1 MKVLVTSFRIA
12 ARAMNGNRLRTALI
26 TLGMGIGVTAVLAM
40 VALATGAQSSVSSSV
55 RSAGTTLIFV
65 RSGNYT
71 RGGEELHVA
80 TGLGS
85 AHTLIPADADAIR
98 AIPGVSQVSNLVKY
112 RGWVAR
118 GATRQ
123 FTQAYGVEP
132 SYFDAYGWDTAQGEF
147 FKQADVASSGQVAVI
162 GPTLRDELFGPD
174 ADPIGKNI
182 EIYHRTFKIAG
193 VIRAIEDE
201 QRADIAYIPWTTLQ
215 KMLGIDYLQDIT
227 LSAEEA
233 GTVTAISASI
243 QKLLRARHHLDTP
256 PTTPATGHLLGNQ
269 MPGASAG
276 GGVPDDFT
284 VKSQEAEALT
294 KGLYTSVATFIL
306 ANMPKVDD
314 ANMKEMSATLTRAG
328 ATMTALLAAIA
339 TIALVVGGIGI
350 MNIMLIA
357 VTERTREIGIRRA
370 IGARARDIMTQFL
383 VEAVSLGLTG
393 ALAGI
398 GTGFLTAWL
407 VTRLLQ
413 WPTSI
418 SLSSVML
425 AFGIAAATGIVFGYY
440 PARRASRLNPIDALR
455 YE

>member
-1 MKVLVTSFRIA
+1 MKVLVTSLRIA
-12 ARAMNGNRLRTALI
+12 LRAMNGNRLRTLLI
-26 TLGMGIGVTAVLAM
+26 TLGMGIGVAAVLAM
-40 VALATGAQSSVSSSV
+40 VALGTGAQSSVSSSV
-55 RSAGTTLIFV
+55 RTAGTTLIFV

-80 TGLGS
+80 TGLGA

-98 AIPGVSQVSNLVKY
+98 AIPGISYVSNLVKY
-112 RGWVAR
+112 RGWIGY
-118 GATRQ
+118 GASRQ
-123 FTQAYGVEP
+123 FTQAYGVDP
-132 SYFDAYGWDTAQGEF
+132 AYFDAYGWDTARGKF
-147 FKQADVASSGQVAVI
+147 FRKSDVDSSGQVAVI
-162 GPTLRDELFGPD
+162 GPALRDELFGAG
-174 ADPIGKNI
+174 ADPVGRNI
-182 EIYHRTFKIAG
+182 EIYHRTFRVVG

-201 QRADIAYIPWTTLQ
+201 QQADVAFIPWTTLQ
-215 KMLGIDYLQDIT
+215 KMLGIDYVQDIT
-227 LSAEEA
+227 AAAEEA
-233 GTVTAISASI
+233 GTVTAISAEI
-243 QKLLRARHHLDTP
+243 EKLLRSRHHLDTKP
-256 PTTPATGHLLGNQ
+256 SDPGAGTLFGNQ
-269 MPGASAG
+269 MPSLSG
-276 GGVPDDFT
+276 GGMPNDFT

-370 IGARARDIMTQFL
+370 IGARSGDIMTQFL
-383 VEAVSLGLTG
+383 VEAVSLGITG

-398 GTGFLTAWL
+398 AAGFLTAL
-407 VTRLLQ
+407 IVTRVLQ
-413 WPTSI
+413 WPATI
-418 SLSSVML
+418 SVSSVML

>member
-1 MKVLVTSFRIA
+1 VRVLVTSFRIA
-12 ARAMNGNRLRTALI
+12 ARAMNGNRLRTGLI
-26 TLGMGIGVTAVLAM
+26 ALGMGIGVAAVLAM
-40 VALATGAQSSVSSSV
+40 VALGTGAQSSVSTSV
-55 RSAGTTLIFV
+55 RTAGTTLIFV

-71 RGGEELHVA
+71 RGGEDLHVA
-80 TGLGS
+80 SGLGA

-98 AIPGVSQVSNLVKY
+98 GIPGISSVSNLVKY
-112 RGWVAR
+112 RGWVSSGPA
-118 GATRQ
+118 RQ

-132 SYFDAYGWDTAQGEF
+132 GYFEAYGWDTARGRVF
-147 FKQADVASSGQVAVI
+147 RRSDVQSSGQVAVL
-162 GPTLRDELFGPD
+162 GPALRDELFGAD
-174 ADPIGKNI
+174 VDPIGRDI
-182 EIYHRTFKIAG
+182 EIYNRTFKVVG
-193 VIRAIEDE
+193 VMRAVEDE
-201 QRADIAYIPWTTLQ
+201 QQADVAFIPWTTLQ
-215 KMLGIDYLQDIT
+215 KILGIDYVQDIT
-227 LSAEEA
+227 VAAEEA
-233 GTVTAISASI
+233 GRVTDLTLAI
-243 QKLLRARHHLDTP
+243 QKLLRGRHHLDTRLAP
-256 PTTPATGHLLGNQ
+256 SSARTLGGNQ
-269 MPGASAG
+269 MPGMA

-284 VKSQEAEALT
+284 VKSQESEALT

-328 ATMTALLAAIA
+328 ATMTVLLAAIA

-357 VTERTREIGIRRA
+357 VAERTREIGIRRA
-370 IGARARDIMTQFL
+370 IGARSRDIMAQFL

-398 GTGFLTAWL
+398 AAGFLAALL

-413 WPTSI
+413 WPATI
-418 SLSSVML
+418 SFESVML
-425 AFGIAAATGIVFGYY
+425 AFGIAAGTGIVFGYY